1 LGVGHGA
8 HQGYGLG
15 TGVVP
20 VPFFLGVS
28 MELTMYQCNCK
39 ELRELLEQVFSEY
52 KKACESK
59 GENEKA
65 SILIGKAIEHSDLGV
80 DVARALGKKTKEL
93 L

>member
-1 LGVGHGA
+1 
-8 HQGYGLG
+8 
-15 TGVVP
+15 
-20 VPFFLGVS
+20 
-28 MELTMYQCNCK
+28 MELKMYQCNCK

-80 DVARALGKKTKEL
+80 DVARALGKKTKDL

>member
-1 LGVGHGA
+1 L
-8 HQGYGLG
+8 GLG
-15 TGVVP
+15 GWNTFSP
-20 VPFFLGVS
+20 LFLGEN
-28 MELTMYQCNCK
+28 MELKMYQCNCK

-80 DVARALGKKTKEL
+80 DVARALGKKTKDL